1 LKEPAAAYPARRNA
15 KTTACE
21 ESYQKYFNSIVDL
34 YKIIK
39 KRHIVQCM
47 NVKYIRRI
55 TRA

>member
-1 LKEPAAAYPARRNA
+1 MCPARRNA

-34 YKIIK
+34 YKTIK